1 MPLDKSA
8 SKESVGENI
17 RTEMAA
23 GKPQKQAV
31 AIALDV
37 ARRSKRKRRRGGKV
51 KVHVG
56 PIIGETGGRADERPM
71 HVPDGAYVL
80 TSDHCNA
87 MGEGNTL
94 AGFKKLAK
102 MFPLSAKAHGEGNQ
116 AQPAKRASGGKVPIY
131 AADGE
136 WVVGPDDII
145 KRWGDLDT
153 GHKILDKWQ
162 TEERKNHIN
171 TLKNLDPP
179 AQD

>member
-1 MPLDKSA
+1 MTDA
-8 SKESVGENI
+8 ME
-17 RTEMAA
+17 
-23 GKPQKQAV
+23 
-31 AIALDV
+31 V
-37 ARRSKRKRRRGGKV
+37 ARKSKRKRKRGGR
-51 KVHVG
+51 VHVG
-56 PIIGETGGRADERPM
+56 PIIGDTGGRADKRPM

-102 MFPLSAKAHGEGNQ
+102 MFPLSAKAHEDG
-116 AQPAKRASGGKVPIY
+116 AKASPLKRASGGKVPIY

-136 WVVGPDDII
+136 WVIDPSDIV

-153 GHKILDKWQ
+153 GHKVLDRWQ